1 MLGIL
6 SEAAAVENSHN
17 SEHLIRQVMRETG
30 WLTEYFKLKYSL
42 FIILC

>member
-1 MLGIL
+1 MKSSSTKNYRKNWKIMLGIL

-30 WLTEYFKLKYSL
+30 
-42 FIILC
+42 